1 MDLMVLQE
9 RARWLNLI
17 NLSTRDK
24 EDLLNTPVV
33 TQGLFGTAIAS
44 MQKRCENKKSEDE
57 ALPHIP
63 SGESA
68 PLRGGESMT
77 APQALP
83 GVAPRGSH
91 YTSGEFISQP
101 PAIVPPQFK
110 GITYSQAEGKYFTGR
125 DPLSKP

>member
-77 APQALP
+77 ARRPCQVSPQEGP
-83 GVAPRGSH
+83 
-91 YTSGEFISQP
+91 
-101 PAIVPPQFK
+101 VPPQFK